1 MNTEVRQNHLG
12 SRLKSNFSK
21 EAKMNVLKSAIVGLA
36 LVSANTSAHADV
48 IADWNNTAMDV
59 MKAVNVGG
67 NPWTR
72 SMALVNV
79 SMSDAVNSVQN
90 RYSRYI
96 PELPVDPKA
105 SAEAAAAAAA
115 REILV
120 RQYPGQKERIEA
132 AFAETLKSIPDS
144 PARAAGVDL
153 GAKVADAVFME
164 RQSDA
169 TNMPDTY
176 RPLTTPGVW
185 VPTTPPLFPQYATAK
200 PWGMESA
207 SQFRP
212 GPPPALDSDLY
223 ARDYNE
229 VNEVGSVK
237 STKRT
242 DAQSDAVRFWTQAN
256 LGPAWFQAARQA
268 SARHDLPLAESARV
282 FALMSMALANC
293 FIIDWDAKFQYNFW
307 RPITAI
313 RNGDQD
319 GNDATERVAGWQ
331 PLNTT
336 PMHPEYPSQ
345 AGINAGAART
355 VLEAVFGNGT
365 ENFVALDTS
374 DARLSRKFTSFAQM
388 AQEHK
393 EVRIW
398 GGIHFRNSLEVGD
411 AMGRKVA
418 EHLVANYMKPAR

>member
-1 MNTEVRQNHLG
+1 
-12 SRLKSNFSK
+12 
-21 EAKMNVLKSAIVGLA
+21 MNVLKAAIVGLTLISTNT
-36 LVSANTSAHADV
+36 LVRADV
-48 IADWNNTAMDV
+48 ITDWNNTAMDV
-59 MKAVNVGG
+59 MKAVNVAG

-72 SMALVNV
+72 SMALMNV

-90 RYSRYI
+90 RYSRYTT
-96 PELPVDPKA
+96 ELPIDPNA
-105 SAEAAAAAAA
+105 SAEAAAASAA
-115 REILV
+115 REILM
-120 RQYPGQKERIEA
+120 RQYPGQKAKIDA
-132 AFAETLKSIPDS
+132 AFAETMKAIPDN
-144 PARAAGVDL
+144 PKRAAGIAL
-153 GAKVADAVFME
+153 GEKVAAAVFAE

-169 TNMPDTY
+169 TSAPETY

-212 GPPPALDSDLY
+212 GPPPALNSALY
-223 ARDYNE
+223 VRDYNE
-229 VNEVGSVK
+229 TKDMGGLK

-256 LGPAWFQAARQA
+256 LPPSWFQAAAQVSDRKGL
-268 SARHDLPLAESARV
+268 SAADKARL

-293 FIIDWDAKFQYNFW
+293 FIVDWDAKFTYNFW

-319 GNDATERVAGWQ
+319 GNDATERDAGWQ
-331 PLNTT
+331 PLNAT

-345 AGINAGAART
+345 AGINAGAARGI
-355 VLEAVFGNGT
+355 LEAVFGSAPEGFLAT
-365 ENFVALDTS
+365 DIS
-374 DARLSRKFTSFAQM
+374 DARLSRQFTSFAQM
-388 AQEHK
+388 DQEHK

-398 GGIHFRNSLEVGD
+398 GGIHFRNSLEVGEG
-411 AMGRKVA
+411 MGRKIA
-418 EHLVANYMKPAR
+418 DHLVANYMKPTR

>member
-1 MNTEVRQNHLG
+1 M
-12 SRLKSNFSK
+12 K
-21 EAKMNVLKSAIVGLA
+21 VLKAVIVVFA
-36 LVSANTSAHADV
+36 LISGNTSVRADV
-48 IADWNNTAMDV
+48 VTDWNVTAINV
-59 MKAVNVGG
+59 MKAVNVAG

-79 SMSDAVNSVQN
+79 SMSDAINSVQN
-90 RYSRYI
+90 RYSRYSTA
-96 PELPVDPKA
+96 ELTIDPNA

-115 REILV
+115 REILM
-120 RQYPGQKERIEA
+120 RQYPGQKAQIDA
-132 AFAETLKSIPDS
+132 AFAETMRTIPDN
-144 PARAAGVDL
+144 PARAAGIAL
-153 GAKVADAVFME
+153 GEKAAAAIFTE

-169 TNMPDTY
+169 TNAPDTY

-212 GPPPALDSDLY
+212 GPPPALSSALY

-229 VNEVGSVK
+229 TKEMGGVK

-256 LGPAWFQAARQA
+256 LGPAWFQAASQVSDRRGL
-268 SARHDLPLAESARV
+268 SLAESARV

-293 FIIDWDAKFQYNFW
+293 FVVDWDAKFQYNFW

-319 GNDATERVAGWQ
+319 GNDATERDAGWQ

-345 AGINAGAART
+345 AGINAGAARG
-355 VLEAVFGNGT
+355 VLEAVFGSAPEG
-365 ENFVALDTS
+365 FVVTDIS
-374 DARLSRKFTSFAQM
+374 DARLSRRFASFAEM
-388 AQEHK
+388 AEEHK

-398 GGIHFRNSLEVGD
+398 GGIHFRNSLEVG
-411 AMGRKVA
+411 AEMGSKIA
-418 EHLVANYMKPAR
+418 DHLVANYVKPAR

>member
-1 MNTEVRQNHLG
+1 MNAFVPAL
-12 SRLKSNFSK
+12 
-21 EAKMNVLKSAIVGLA
+21 VGLA
-36 LVSANTSAHADV
+36 LISNTTLVRAD
-48 IADWNNTAMDV
+48 IITDWNKTAIDV
-59 MKAVNVGG
+59 MKAVNVAG

-90 RYSRYI
+90 RYTRYTT
-96 PELPVDPKA
+96 ELPIDPNA
-105 SAEAAAAAAA
+105 SAEAAAAGAA
-115 REILV
+115 REILM
-120 RQYPGQKERIEA
+120 RQYPGQKAKIDE
-132 AFAETLKSIPDS
+132 AFADSMKEIPDT
-144 PARAAGVDL
+144 PARAAGVSL
-153 GAKVADAVFME
+153 GEKVAAAVYAE

-176 RPLTTPGVW
+176 RPLATPGVW

-200 PWGMESA
+200 PWGLESA

-212 GPPPALDSDLY
+212 GPPPALNSALY

-229 VNEVGSVK
+229 TREMGGVK

-256 LGPAWFQAARQA
+256 LAPAWYQAAAQVSDRRGL
-268 SARHDLPLAESARV
+268 SVAEKARV

-293 FIIDWDAKFQYNFW
+293 FIVDWDAKFQYNFW

-331 PLNTT
+331 PLNVT

-345 AGINAGAART
+345 AGINAGAARG
-355 VLEAVFGNGT
+355 VLEAVFGSGT
-365 ENFVALDTS
+365 EDFVATDIS
-374 DARLSRKFTSFAQM
+374 DARLSRKFTSFAQL

-398 GGIHFRNSLEVGD
+398 GGIHFRNSLEIGD

-418 EHLVANYMKPAR
+418 DHLMANYMKPTR